1 MKIWF
6 NKINESR
13 RSIFE
18 VEDKDANGD
27 PIELEVTIGRDP
39 SNMLVLESP
48 LVSRR
53 HAVVRRSG
61 SHFELENVGLNICM
75 VGETDVGVGETI
87 EFDSGMPVRV
97 WPYTLSFE
105 LETVPQVSRSEF
117 DSHVRKVM
125 ANLEQRIHRQ
135 LLERLDLVGMES
147 SRTPD
152 QKSILLLE
160 NNIEDCCREM
170 EVFSEENAELLNNI
184 VGLVLRDLLTNQIIL
199 EGGQEAD
206 KRAPLTCN
214 EFDVPATL
222 IPERETEL
230 QNLLRM
236 LKEKLQLECASGH
249 ERKNPPGRG
258 KSAIRISRVSTVP
271 AWRASQVRDFEG
283 IEKGFEG
290 HGIWVWAASG
300 FTSSSFDY

>member
-18 VEDKDANGD
+18 VEDKDENGIPVD
-27 PIELEVTIGRDP
+27 VEVTIGRDEA
-39 SNMLVLESP
+39 NMLVLESP
-48 LVSRR
+48 LVSRF
-53 HAVVRRSG
+53 HAVVRRKDNV
-61 SHFELENVGLNICM
+61 FELENIGLNVCM
-75 VGETDVGVGETI
+75 IGETEIGVGESAQ
-87 EFDSGMPVRV
+87 FDNGMPVRI

-105 LETVPQVSRSEF
+105 LETLPQVSREEF
-117 DSHVRKVM
+117 DGHVRKVM
-125 ANLEQRIHRQ
+125 ANLEQKIHKQ

-160 NNIEDCCREM
+160 HNIEDCCREM
-170 EVFSEENAELLNNI
+170 QVFSEENEELLNSV

-199 EGGQEAD
+199 EGGQDAA
-206 KRAPLTCN
+206 KLAPLACN

-230 QNLLRM
+230 ENLLRM
-236 LKEKLQLECASGH
+236 LKISCRLTFQPTPVKKLELLIKKLKQCFLRS
-249 ERKNPPGRG
+249 
-258 KSAIRISRVSTVP
+258 
-271 AWRASQVRDFEG
+271 RDFCMVNYG
-283 IEKGFEG
+283 N
-290 HGIWVWAASG
+290 
-300 FTSSSFDY
+300 T